1 MKELTVLIRK
11 ELLEQART
19 KKLLILG
26 IIFLFVALS
35 SPILAKLTPEI
46 LKGVS
51 MPGLTLNL
59 PDPTYHDAI
68 DQFIKNISQIALL
81 VLVFVVAGA
90 ITDEKSKRTLEITL
104 TKPVPRSRFIAAKF
118 AAYFISVSAV
128 LYAAC
133 LLFYGYTLSLFGS
146 FSALHF
152 LLMTTAVLV
161 YLLAIVSLTLLASTV
176 VRGTILAGGLGFLG
190 FLVLSIVPGLVPK
203 AAQYFPGW
211 IISNYKTVID
221 SGWSAHLGI
230 SAGIAVLISLAAMV
244 LAMRLFAR
252 QEIER

>member
-1 MKELTVLIRK
+1 MNQLKVLVRK

-19 KKLLILG
+19 RKILILA

-68 DQFIKNISQIALL
+68 DQLIKNVSQLALL

-90 ITDEKSKRTLEITL
+90 ITDEKSKRTLEIVL
-104 TKPVPRSRFIAAKF
+104 TKPVPRRSFIAAKF
-118 AAYFISVSAV
+118 AAYFLSVGAIF
-128 LYAAC
+128 YAAC
-133 LLFYGYTLSLFGS
+133 LLFYGYSLSLFGS
-146 FSALHF
+146 FSAWNF
-152 LLMTTAVLV
+152 LLMATAVLL

-176 VRGTILAGGLGFLG
+176 VRGTILAGGLGFVG
-190 FLVLSIVPGLVPK
+190 FLLLSIVPSLVPRV
-203 AAQYFPGW
+203 AHFFPSW
-211 IISNYKTVID
+211 IISNYKSVVD

-230 SAGIAVLISLAAMV
+230 SAGVAVLISLLAMA
-244 LAMRLFAR
+244 LAMRLFAH